1 MTEKKSESSAVAPP
15 EKSEL
20 EHPPRREFLS
30 GLWIVLGLAVLA
42 EVTWL
47 IVRYL
52 TGGTKA
58 PQTGAFGSVMEAG
71 PVDAFSPGTVTA
83 FPRGRF
89 YLARI
94 EDGGFLAI
102 SRQCTHL
109 GCTVPWV
116 EDEKKF
122 LCPCHSSS
130 FDIRGDV
137 VRSPA
142 PRALDLFGVKIENRV
157 LMVDTGRVIKRS
169 RFSPDQVVY
178 PAS

>member
-30 GLWIVLGLAVLA
+30 WLWIVLGLAVLA

-71 PVDAFSPGTVTA
+71 PVDAFSPGTDSIWRGSKTA
-83 FPRGRF
+83 DFWRFPGNAPTWGAPSRGSRTKRSFSVPAILRPSTFEGTLSGLRRRGRWI
-89 YLARI
+89 YLA
-94 EDGGFLAI
+94 
-102 SRQCTHL
+102 
-109 GCTVPWV
+109 
-116 EDEKKF
+116 
-122 LCPCHSSS
+122 
-130 FDIRGDV
+130 
-137 VRSPA
+137 
-142 PRALDLFGVKIENRV
+142 
-157 LMVDTGRVIKRS
+157 
-169 RFSPDQVVY
+169 
-178 PAS
+178 

>member
-1 MTEKKSESSAVAPP
+1 MAEKKSKNSSLIPP
-15 EKSEL
+15 EKSEV

-30 GLWIVLGLAVLA
+30 WLWIVLGMAVAA
-42 EVTWL
+42 EVIWL
-47 IVRYL
+47 VIRFL
-52 TGGTKA
+52 TGRHRA
-58 PQTGAFGSVMEAG
+58 PRSGDFGSLMEAG
-71 PVDAFSPGTVTA
+71 PVDAFLPGTVSA

-109 GCTVPWV
+109 GCTVPWI
-116 EDEKKF
+116 EEEKKF
-122 LCPCHSSS
+122 LCPCHSSA
-130 FDIRGDV
+130 FDIRGDI

-157 LMVDTGRVIKRS
+157 VMVDTGRVIKRS
-169 RFSPDQVVY
+169 RFSPDQLVY
-178 PAS
+178 PAG